1 MIKNI
6 VIQFIFGD
14 DSVYEF
20 TDFDEALDFI
30 QSYIGYIVHSSN
42 AIIPSENLLCNI
54 LTDGLSTSSQE
65 IINRQRKYV
74 NDVFSNNWSADHGS
88 SIN

>member
-1 MIKNI
+1 MLKNI

-20 TDFDEALDFI
+20 TEFGDALDFI
-30 QSYIGYIVHSSN
+30 QGYRAYVTQVEN
-42 AIIPSENLLCNI
+42 AIIPTENLLCNI

-65 IINRQRKYV
+65 IINRQMKLL
-74 NDVFSNNWSADHGS
+74 NNEFFKQGSADHGS

>member
-1 MIKNI
+1 MLKNI

-20 TDFDEALDFI
+20 TDFEEAFDFI
-30 QSYIGYIVHSSN
+30 RDYRDFVTQLEN

-54 LTDGLSTSSQE
+54 LTDGLSTLDQN
-65 IINRQRKYV
+65 IINRQRKCV
-74 NDVFSNNWSADHGS
+74 NDAFSNNWSADHGS

>member
-1 MIKNI
+1 MKTNI

-20 TDFDEALDFI
+20 TEFGDALDFV
-30 QSYIGYIVHSSN
+30 QGYRAFVTQLEN